1 MGKFNFDMKI
11 QIMDV
16 TPEMAKRWLERNT
29 ENRNVNHARVKAI
42 ARDIKD
48 GHWDCTHQGIAI
60 ASDGTLVDGQHRL
73 MAIVQANKTVRVP
86 VAMNAPK
93 STHIDS
99 GAIRSL
105 TNRIQMGTNGL
116 DWVNKNTTAA
126 VRVINSMFSSLH
138 LTNEET
144 LREWLNAYKIQVQ
157 GAMSCVKHTSVPN
170 LGSSGISAGFITAL
184 INGVPEQYLHDFAE
198 VMYSSYAQKPQD
210 IYPISLRDEISKYKK
225 NPASGTLQRYAYV
238 RTCHRVNQYYCAATG
253 QKFAKRVVDST
264 FPYSLPDAQGHVVYR
279 KGKLTQ

>member
-1 MGKFNFDMKI
+1 
-11 QIMDV
+11 
-16 TPEMAKRWLERNT
+16 
-29 ENRNVNHARVKAI
+29 
-42 ARDIKD
+42 
-48 GHWDCTHQGIAI
+48 
-60 ASDGTLVDGQHRL
+60 
-73 MAIVQANKTVRVP
+73 
-86 VAMNAPK
+86 
-93 STHIDS
+93 
-99 GAIRSL
+99 
-105 TNRIQMGTNGL
+105 
-116 DWVNKNTTAA
+116 
-126 VRVINSMFSSLH
+126 
-138 LTNEET
+138 
-144 LREWLNAYKIQVQ
+144 
-157 GAMSCVKHTSVPN
+157 MSCVKHTSVPN

-210 IYPISLRDEISKYKK
+210 IYPIALRDEISKYKK